1 MKFSSF
7 AFFHP
12 HKVDVS
18 KGNPFVWWQQAWV
31 LVLAG
36 GIVMGLA
43 LGVRHVQGLFLVPIT
58 MDRGWS
64 RETFG
69 LAMAVQN
76 LIWGIAQPLTGM
88 IADRF
93 GSAKVIAGGLV
104 FYAIGLMLMSQ
115 AATPSVFIWSAGVCI
130 GIALSG
136 TSFGAVYGALSRLV
150 APERR
155 SWALGLAGAIGGLGQ
170 FAMVPTA
177 YGLMGAWG
185 WRGAMAV
192 LAVAMVLLLPLALP
206 LKDDKQARSVSAV
219 DLPMST
225 AIWEALGHPDFWL
238 LNLGFLACG
247 FQLAFVATHLP
258 AYLLDKAMRPS
269 DAITA
274 LAIIALTNIFGTYCF
289 GLLGARYSRKY
300 LLAGIYLVR
309 TCAMA
314 LFFIMP
320 LSPLS
325 VYIFAAVL
333 GFVWL
338 GTVPLTNGL
347 IAQVFGVRYLT
358 TLFGFVFCGHQL
370 GSFLGVWLGAYVFE
384 ATKSYDII
392 WLGAMALGVLAAAL
406 HLPIDGREILRNLI
420 PDADT
425 GKPVRARA

>member
-1 MKFSSF
+1 MTINSSAYF
-7 AFFHP
+7 RSTKLIAS
-12 HKVDVS
+12 KVV
-18 KGNPFVWWQQAWV
+18 PFTWWQQAWAP
-31 LVLAG
+31 VLAG

-43 LGVRHVQGLFLVPIT
+43 LGVRHVQGLFLLPIT
-58 MDRGWS
+58 LDRGWS

-76 LIWGIAQPLTGM
+76 LTWGIAQPFTGM
-88 IADRF
+88 VADRF

-104 FYAIGLMLMSQ
+104 FYAMGLFLMSQ
-115 AATPSVFIWSAGVCI
+115 ASTPSAFNWSAGVCI

-185 WRGAMAV
+185 WSGAIAL
-192 LAVAMVLLLPLALP
+192 LAVAMALVLPLALP
-206 LKDDKQARSVSAV
+206 LKDQQQTGSMRAADI
-219 DLPMST
+219 PMSA
-225 AIWEALGHPDFWL
+225 AIREAFNHPGFWL

-247 FQLAFVATHLP
+247 FHLAFVATHLP
-258 AYLLDKAMRPS
+258 AYLLDKGMRPD

-314 LFFIMP
+314 LFVIVP
-320 LSPLS
+320 LNPLS
-325 VYIFAAVL
+325 VYMFAAVL

-347 IAQVFGVRYLT
+347 MAQVFGVRYLT

-370 GSFLGVWLGAYVFE
+370 GSFLGVWLGGYVFE

-406 HLPIDGREILRNLI
+406 HLPIDDREILRQSTLK
-420 PDADT
+420 AHT
-425 GKPVRARA
+425 